1 MRLLELCSAACLLLL
16 TVGCAKDPVLGDWE
30 SDRRLS
36 NGEKNKLEL
45 LEDFTGD
52 AEMWATPTSDPNAW
66 FRFEFDVE
74 WWRED
79 GTGQYGFDLDC
90 TEGPCSSDNFDMEC
104 ELIEVED
111 DDGLPLQK
119 LDCEGD
125 KKWENYPLQWQRD

>member
-74 WWRED
+74 
-79 GTGQYGFDLDC
+79 
-90 TEGPCSSDNFDMEC
+90 
-104 ELIEVED
+104 
-111 DDGLPLQK
+111 
-119 LDCEGD
+119 
-125 KKWENYPLQWQRD
+125 